1 MSDSQ
6 RPDVIVIGAG
16 SAGCVL
22 ADRLSSRGVSVL
34 VLEAGPD
41 IAPGQTPDGID
52 GNSFFAALEEPGRR
66 WPDLVAQ
73 RVVGQDRREYA
84 RGRGVGGSSAV
95 NAMLGLW
102 GEVED
107 YDSWERDF
115 GCIGWSWRDV
125 EPYFRRIEIPL
136 TQADVGDPL
145 RIGAGLF
152 EACRTEGW
160 LWHRGPYPLGA
171 VGSDVG
177 PAMLTRTSD
186 GHRVSAAD
194 IYLNRARQRSHV
206 HVMCDVLVDRIAIEN
221 HQAVGVVLVDGT
233 FIAAAEVVV
242 AAGAIHSP
250 AILLRSKV
258 ERVGIGQG
266 LQDHPSAPLTIALAE
281 SCSPHEL
288 AVTTLARF
296 TSGFEPA
303 DLQLLPIDHL
313 GESSEGYGLLSVALM
328 LSRSRGNIVLASPD
342 PLVDPVVSFNLLSD
356 ERDIEALSVGVAVAR
371 HLLEQPAMKK
381 VASEIFIDDVGTP
394 LSALGDSADD
404 IAAWLKSRTG
414 DCVHAAGTCA
424 MGDLANEKAVVDAAG
439 RVHGIKNLRVC
450 DASIFPM
457 LPRANTHFP
466 VMMAAALI
474 ADRWQIPE

>member
-22 ADRLSSRGVSVL
+22 ADRLSNRGLSVL
-34 VLEAGPD
+34 VIEAGPD
-41 IAPGQTPDGID
+41 IAPGATPAGID

-66 WPDLVAQ
+66 WTDLMAQ
-73 RVVGQDRREYA
+73 RVVGQEQREYA

-115 GCIGWSWRDV
+115 GCAGWSWRDV

-136 TQADVGDPL
+136 TQADVGPAS

-171 VGSDVG
+171 VGGDVG
-177 PAMLTRTSD
+177 PAMLTRTQE

-206 HVMCDVLVDRIAIEN
+206 QVMCDVLVDRVAIEN
-221 HQAVGVVLVDGT
+221 DQAVGVILADGT
-233 FIAAAEVVV
+233 FIAATEVVV

-250 AILLRSKV
+250 AILFRSKID
-258 ERVGIGQG
+258 RPGIGQG
-266 LQDHPSAPLTIALAE
+266 LQDHPSAPLTISLAE

-296 TSGFEPA
+296 TSGFAPA

-313 GESSEGYGLLSVALM
+313 GHSSEGYGLLSVALM
-328 LSRSRGNIVLASPD
+328 LSRSRGHIALASPD
-342 PLVDPVVSFNLLSD
+342 PLIDPVVSFNLLAD
-356 ERDIEALSVGVAVAR
+356 ERDIEALTVGVDVAR
-371 HLLEQPAMKK
+371 HLLDLPSLKR
-381 VASEIFIDDVGTP
+381 VASEVFIDDVGTP
-394 LSALGDSADD
+394 LSALGDSADE
-404 IAAWLKSRTG
+404 IAAWLTSRTG
-414 DCVHAAGTCA
+414 DYVHAAGTCA
-424 MGDLANEKAVVDAAG
+424 MGESANEKAVVDMVG
-439 RVHGIKNLRVC
+439 RVHGVKNLRVC

-457 LPRANTHFP
+457 LPRANTHLP
-466 VMMAAALI
+466 VMMAAELI
-474 ADRWQIPE
+474 ADRW

>member
-22 ADRLSSRGVSVL
+22 ADRLSSRGLSVL
-34 VLEAGPD
+34 VIEAGPD
-41 IAPGQTPDGID
+41 IAPGATPAGID

-66 WPDLVAQ
+66 WTDLMAQ
-73 RVVGQDRREYA
+73 RVVGQEQREYA

-95 NAMLGLW
+95 NAMIGLW

-115 GCIGWSWRDV
+115 GCAGWSWRDV

-136 TQADVGDPL
+136 TQADVGPAS

-152 EACRTEGW
+152 EACRAEGW

-171 VGSDVG
+171 VGGDVG
-177 PAMLTRTSD
+177 PAMLTRTPD

-206 HVMCDVLVDRIAIEN
+206 QVMCDVLVDRVAIEN
-221 HQAVGVVLVDGT
+221 DQAVGVILADGT
-233 FIAAAEVVV
+233 FIAATEVVV

-250 AILLRSKV
+250 AILLRSKID
-258 ERVGIGQG
+258 RPGIGQG
-266 LQDHPSAPLTIALAE
+266 LQDHPSAPLTISLAE

-296 TSGFEPA
+296 TSGFAPA

-313 GESSEGYGLLSVALM
+313 GHSSEGYGLLSVALM
-328 LSRSRGNIVLASPD
+328 LSRSRGHIALASPD
-342 PLVDPVVSFNLLSD
+342 PLVDPVVSFNLLAD
-356 ERDIEALSVGVAVAR
+356 ERDIEALTVGVDVAR
-371 HLLEQPAMKK
+371 HLLDSPSLKR
-381 VASEIFIDDVGTP
+381 VASEVFIDDVGTP
-394 LSALGDSADD
+394 LSALGDSADE
-404 IAAWLKSRTG
+404 IAAWLTSRTG
-414 DCVHAAGTCA
+414 DYVHAAGTCA
-424 MGDLANEKAVVDAAG
+424 MGESANEKAVVDMVG
-439 RVHGIKNLRVC
+439 RVHGVKNLRVC

-457 LPRANTHFP
+457 LPRANTHLP
-466 VMMAAALI
+466 VMMAAELI
-474 ADRWQIPE
+474 ADRW

>member
-1 MSDSQ
+1 MSELQ
-6 RPDVIVIGAG
+6 RPDVIVVGAG

-22 ADRLSSRGVSVL
+22 ADRLSQRGISVL

-73 RVVGQDRREYA
+73 RVVGQERREYA

-115 GCIGWSWRDV
+115 GCVGWSWRDV

-136 TQADVGDPL
+136 TQADVGDPS

-171 VGSDVG
+171 VGGDVG

-206 HVMCDVLVDRIAIEN
+206 QVMCDVVVDRVAIEN
-221 HQAVGVVLVDGT
+221 GRAVGVVLSDGT
-233 FIAAAEVVV
+233 FVESSEVVV

-266 LQDHPSAPLTIALAE
+266 LQDHPSAPLTLALAE
-281 SCSPHEL
+281 SCSPSEL

-313 GESSEGYGLLSVALM
+313 GLGSEGYGLLSVALM
-328 LSRSRGNIVLASPD
+328 FSRSRGRITLESMDAN
-342 PLVDPVVSFNLLSD
+342 VDPIVDFNLLAD
-356 ERDIEALSVGVAVAR
+356 ERDIEALSVGVEVAR
-371 HLLEQPAMKK
+371 HLLDQPAMKK

-394 LSALGDSADD
+394 LSALGDSADEID
-404 IAAWLKSRTG
+404 AWLKSRTG
-414 DCVHAAGTCA
+414 DYVHAAGTCA
-424 MGDLANEKAVVDAAG
+424 MGESANEKAVVDTAG
-439 RVHGIKNLRVC
+439 CVHGIKNLRVC

-466 VMMAAALI
+466 VMMAAELI
-474 ADRWQIPE
+474 ADRWQTPN

>member
-1 MSDSQ
+1 
-6 RPDVIVIGAG
+6 
-16 SAGCVL
+16 
-22 ADRLSSRGVSVL
+22 
-34 VLEAGPD
+34 
-41 IAPGQTPDGID
+41 
-52 GNSFFAALEEPGRR
+52 
-66 WPDLVAQ
+66 
-73 RVVGQDRREYA
+73 
-84 RGRGVGGSSAV
+84 
-95 NAMLGLW
+95 
-102 GEVED
+102 
-107 YDSWERDF
+107 
-115 GCIGWSWRDV
+115 
-125 EPYFRRIEIPL
+125 
-136 TQADVGDPL
+136 
-145 RIGAGLF
+145 
-152 EACRTEGW
+152 
-160 LWHRGPYPLGA
+160 
-171 VGSDVG
+171 
-177 PAMLTRTSD
+177 MLTRTSD

-206 HVMCDVLVDRIAIEN
+206 HVKCDALVDRVAIEN
-221 HQAVGVVLVDGT
+221 DQAVGVVLADGT

-281 SCSPHEL
+281 FCSPSEL

-328 LSRSRGNIVLASPD
+328 LSRSRGNIVLPSPD

-394 LSALGDSADD
+394 LSALGDSADE

-414 DCVHAAGTCA
+414 DYVHAAGTCA
-424 MGDLANEKAVVDAAG
+424 MGDLANEKAVVDTVG

-466 VMMAAALI
+466 VMMAAELI

>member
-22 ADRLSSRGVSVL
+22 ADRLSSRGLSVL
-34 VLEAGPD
+34 VIEAGPD
-41 IAPGQTPDGID
+41 IAPGATPAGID

-66 WPDLVAQ
+66 WTDLMAQ
-73 RVVGQDRREYA
+73 RVVGQEQREYA

-115 GCIGWSWRDV
+115 GCAGWSWRDV

-136 TQADVGDPL
+136 TQADVGPAS
-145 RIGAGLF
+145 RIGASLF

-171 VGSDVG
+171 VGGDVG
-177 PAMLTRTSD
+177 PAMLTRTQE

-206 HVMCDVLVDRIAIEN
+206 QVMCDVLVDRVAIEN
-221 HQAVGVVLVDGT
+221 DQAVGVVLADGT

-250 AILLRSKV
+250 AILLRSKI
-258 ERVGIGQG
+258 ERPGIGQG
-266 LQDHPSAPLTIALAE
+266 LQDHPSAPLTISLAE

-296 TSGFEPA
+296 TSGFAPA

-313 GESSEGYGLLSVALM
+313 GHGSEGYGLLSVALM
-328 LSRSRGNIVLASPD
+328 LSRSRGHIALASPD
-342 PLVDPVVSFNLLSD
+342 PLVDPVVSFNLLAD
-356 ERDIEALSVGVAVAR
+356 ERDIEALTVGVDVAR
-371 HLLEQPAMKK
+371 HLLDSPSLKR
-381 VASEIFIDDVGTP
+381 VASEVFIDDVGTP
-394 LSALGDSADD
+394 LSALGDSADE
-404 IAAWLKSRTG
+404 IAAWLTSRTG
-414 DCVHAAGTCA
+414 DYVHAAGTCA
-424 MGDLANEKAVVDAAG
+424 MGESANEKAVVDTVG

-457 LPRANTHFP
+457 LPRANTHLP
-466 VMMAAALI
+466 VMMAAELI
-474 ADRWQIPE
+474 ADRW